1 MKTSNKL
8 LSLIGLIVFSFIVFY
23 NIKLKAEYNKGNY
36 KNRFYGMDEVK
47 IDGFN
52 SIENN
57 ASNLNV
63 RIEYGNKFKIYYG
76 SEMKKKI
83 EFKKNKDALII
94 DFQKNY
100 NEDDYFR
107 TDSVIIICPKI
118 EHIRAGN
125 LLSKKQNIDY
135 YIPLASTT
143 IYGFKQESLNLI
155 ANSFTDIRLEN
166 NVINQVTAII
176 GDSRSTSGI
185 LSIKHNNQINN
196 LYTQLNGKSILNI
209 ENTSINNA
217 KFNLS
222 DSAKVNLTG
231 RALKLLKN

>member
-1 MKTSNKL
+1 MKE
-8 LSLIGLIVFSFIVFY
+8 
-23 NIKLKAEYNKGNY
+23 IKIN
-36 KNRFYGMDEVK
+36 
-47 IDGFN
+47 GFT

-63 RIEYGNKFKIYYG
+63 KVEQGDKFEIWYGN
-76 SEMKKKI
+76 EMKKKI
-83 EFKKNKDALII
+83 VFKKNKDVLII

-100 NEDDYFR
+100 NEEDYFR

-118 EHIRAGN
+118 ERIRAGN
-125 LLSKKQNIDY
+125 LLSKKQNMDY
-135 YIPLASTT
+135 YIPIASTT
-143 IYGFKQESLNLI
+143 IYGYKQENLNLI

-166 NVINQVTAII
+166 NIINQVNAII
-176 GDSRSTSGI
+176 GDSKSTSGI
-185 LSIKHNNQINN
+185 LTIKDDNQINN
-196 LYTQLNGKSILNI
+196 LYTQLIGKSTLNI
-209 ENTSINNA
+209 ENTLINNA